1 MNPRPQR
8 FGLQAWLVAAFVAV
22 GTIASLAVMLVVL
35 PTLESSIR
43 KEQARQTATD
53 LLLELRG
60 RDLLESISAQAE
72 LQDLAVAIGGDVRLS
87 SVFNAIVQPFPR
99 PSNLLPETLS
109 SPAQDVVEGVTS
121 GRAQTAIV
129 GGRPVVQAAQ
139 RVRLDGEPY
148 VLEAA
153 TPVRG
158 ADGQIAIVR
167 RRVLLAVALALV
179 LASLAG
185 VGIARLLGARIR
197 SLAGTAKTLASG
209 DLSAR
214 APDHA
219 PQELTSLGTSLN
231 AMAARLEGLVAET
244 VSDRDRARAL
254 VASLAEGVL
263 AVSDRGEVTVAN
275 PAAQRLLGLPRGAE
289 SLTLGELP
297 TAVQQVVQARIA
309 DDGVDVTT
317 EATLPGGIEALLSV
331 APLAKGAG
339 VVLTMRDIT
348 EERRLAR
355 ARRDL
360 IANVS
365 HELKTPLT
373 AVKGFMELLENEGLA
388 QERRQEF
395 LGLMSQEVG
404 RLERLVAEQLELAR
418 LDAGAL
424 TLVREPVDLGELAAE
439 IAASRRLLAQ
449 REEIELAASLP
460 GIEVVVDADAARV
473 EQILLILLDNA
484 VRHTPAGGKITV
496 GVGIDAG
503 QGTVSVRD
511 TGSGISQDSQ
521 QFVFDRF
528 YQADSSR
535 EGQGLGLGLAIA
547 RGLADAHGG
556 SIEVRSTPQVGSVFT
571 VRLPLTEM
579 PLAAGPAARDGA
591 VTADLGVEPG
601 G

>member
-1 MNPRPQR
+1 MNERPQR

-35 PTLESSIR
+35 PSLESSIR
-43 KEQARQTATD
+43 TEQARRTGVD
-53 LLLELRG
+53 VLRELRA
-60 RDLLESISAQAE
+60 RDVLDSATALDE
-72 LQDLAVAIGGDVRLS
+72 IRDLAVAIGGDVRLTS
-87 SVFNAIVQPFPR
+87 LVSPNARPFELR
-99 PSNLLPETLS
+99 RNLLTEELS
-109 SPAQDVVEGVTS
+109 PPAQDVADEIIRARAEEAQVD
-121 GRAQTAIV
+121 GRQII
-129 GGRPVVQAAQ
+129 QAA
-139 RVRLDGEPY
+139 VYTLVDGAPY
-148 VLEAA
+148 VLEVAA
-153 TPVRG
+153 PVRG
-158 ADGQIAIVR
+158 AEGQIAIVR
-167 RRVLLAVALALV
+167 RRVLLAVSLALF
-179 LASLAG
+179 LATLAG
-185 VGIARLLGARIR
+185 IGIARLLGARIR

-219 PQELTSLGTSLN
+219 PQELTSLGASLN

-275 PAAQRLLGLPRGAE
+275 AAAQRLLGLPREAE
-289 SLTLGELP
+289 SLTLDELP
-297 TAVQQVVQARIA
+297 QAVQEVVHARTA

-317 EATLPGGIEALLSV
+317 EAVLPGGVEALLSV

-348 EERRLAR
+348 AERRLAR
-355 ARRDL
+355 ARRVL

-373 AVKGFMELLENEGLA
+373 AVKGFMELLENEGIG

-404 RLERLVAEQLELAR
+404 RLERLIAEQLELAR

-424 TLVREPVDLGELAAE
+424 SLEREPVDLGALAVE
-439 IAASRRLLAQ
+439 VAASRRLLSE
-449 REEIELAASLP
+449 REGVELAVSVP
-460 GIEVVVDADAARV
+460 GAEVVVDADGARI

-496 GVGIDAG
+496 GVGVDG
-503 QGTVSVRD
+503 GHGTVSVRD

-528 YQADSSR
+528 YQADPSR
-535 EGQGLGLGLAIA
+535 EGRGLGLGLAIA

-556 SIEVRSTPQVGSVFT
+556 SIEVRSTPHVGSVFT
-571 VRLPLTEM
+571 VRLPLVSQ
-579 PLAAGPAARDGA
+579 PPPVQVPDASGVCDHR
-591 VTADLGVEPG
+591 LGQRQ
-601 G
+601 

>member
-1 MNPRPQR
+1 MNERPQR

-35 PTLESSIR
+35 PSLESSIR
-43 KEQARQTATD
+43 TEQARRTGVD
-53 LLLELRG
+53 VLRELRA
-60 RDLLESISAQAE
+60 RDVLDSATALDE
-72 LQDLAVAIGGDVRLS
+72 IRDLAVAIGGDVRLTS
-87 SVFNAIVQPFPR
+87 LVSPNARPFELR
-99 PSNLLPETLS
+99 RNLLTEELS
-109 SPAQDVVEGVTS
+109 PPAQDVADKIIRARAEEAQVD
-121 GRAQTAIV
+121 GRQII
-129 GGRPVVQAAQ
+129 QAA
-139 RVRLDGEPY
+139 VYTLVDGAPY
-148 VLEAA
+148 VLEVAA
-153 TPVRG
+153 PVRG
-158 ADGQIAIVR
+158 AEGQIAIVR
-167 RRVLLAVALALV
+167 RRVLLAVSLALF
-179 LASLAG
+179 LATLAG
-185 VGIARLLGARIR
+185 IGIARLLGARIR

-219 PQELTSLGTSLN
+219 PQELTSLGASLN

-275 PAAQRLLGLPRGAE
+275 AAAQRLLGLPREAE
-289 SLTLGELP
+289 SLTLDELP
-297 TAVQQVVQARIA
+297 QAVQEVVHARTA

-317 EATLPGGIEALLSV
+317 EAVLPGGVEALLSV

-348 EERRLAR
+348 AERRLAR

-373 AVKGFMELLENEGLA
+373 AVKGFMELLENEGIG

-404 RLERLVAEQLELAR
+404 RLERLIAEQLELAR

-424 TLVREPVDLGELAAE
+424 SLEREPVDLGALAVE
-439 IAASRRLLAQ
+439 VAASRRLLSE
-449 REEIELAASLP
+449 REGVELAVSVP
-460 GIEVVVDADAARV
+460 GAEVVVDADGARV

-496 GVGIDAG
+496 GVGVDG
-503 QGTVSVRD
+503 GHGTVSVRD
-511 TGSGISQDSQ
+511 TGSGISHDSQ

-528 YQADSSR
+528 YQADPSR
-535 EGQGLGLGLAIA
+535 EGRGLGLGLAIA

-556 SIEVRSTPQVGSVFT
+556 SIEVRSTPHVGSVFT
-571 VRLPLTEM
+571 VRLPLVSQPPPVQVPDASGSAIT
-579 PLAAGPAARDGA
+579 G
-591 VTADLGVEPG
+591 
-601 G
+601 

>member
-1 MNPRPQR
+1 MNERPQR

-43 KEQARQTATD
+43 TEQVRRSGTD
-53 LLLELRG
+53 LLVALRD
-60 RDLLESISAQAE
+60 R
-72 LQDLAVAIGGDVRLS
+72 QDLSYTTAAAEVSDLAIEIGGDVRL
-87 SVFNAIVQPFPR
+87 FNQINPRSQPFFVLSR
-99 PSNLLPETLS
+99 RLLSEQLS
-109 SPAQDVVEGVTS
+109 PPAQDVADGLARSRVES
-121 GRAQTAIV
+121 ADA
-129 GGRPVVQAAQ
+129 GGHKIIRAAQ
-139 RVRLDGEPY
+139 LVQVDGNPY

-153 TPVRG
+153 SPVRG
-158 ADGQIAIVR
+158 AEAQIAIVR
-167 RRVLLAVALALV
+167 RRVLLAVSLALF
-179 LASLAG
+179 LATLAG
-185 VGIARLLGARIR
+185 IWISRVLGTRIR

-231 AMAARLEGLVAET
+231 AMASRLEGLVAET
-244 VSDRDRARAL
+244 VSDRDRARGL

-263 AVSDRGEVTVAN
+263 AVSQRGEVTVAN
-275 PAAQRLLGLPRGAE
+275 AAAQRLLGLPSGAE

-297 TAVQQVVQARIA
+297 QAVQDVVQAGLA
-309 DDGVDVTT
+309 ADGVEVTT
-317 EATLPGGIEALLSV
+317 EATLPGGIEALLGV

-339 VVLTMRDIT
+339 VVLTMRDVT
-348 EERRLAR
+348 AERRLAR

-373 AVKGFMELLENEGLA
+373 AVKGFMELLENEGLGE
-388 QERRQEF
+388 ERRQEF

-424 TLVREPVDLGELAAE
+424 TLVREPVDLGELASQ
-439 IAASRRLLAQ
+439 IAVSRHLLAE
-449 REEIELAASLP
+449 REGVELAASVPDL
-460 GIEVVVDADAARV
+460 EVIVDADAARV

-484 VRHTPAGGKITV
+484 IRHTPAGGKIIV
-496 GVGIDAG
+496 GVGRDAG
-503 QGTVSVRD
+503 YGTVSVRD

-528 YQADSSR
+528 YQADPSR

-556 SIEVRSTPQVGSVFT
+556 SVEVRSSPQVGSVFT
-571 VRLPLTEM
+571 VRLPLAQIPAPVE
-579 PLAAGPAARDGA
+579 AASVRGAAA
-591 VTADLGVEPG
+591 PG
-601 G
+601 

>member
-1 MNPRPQR
+1 MNERPQR

-35 PTLESSIR
+35 PSLESSIR
-43 KEQARQTATD
+43 TEQARRTGVD
-53 LLLELRG
+53 VLRELRA
-60 RDLLESISAQAE
+60 RDVLDSATALDE
-72 LQDLAVAIGGDVRLS
+72 IRDLAVAIGGDVRLTS
-87 SVFNAIVQPFPR
+87 LVSPNARPFELR
-99 PSNLLPETLS
+99 RNLLTEELS
-109 SPAQDVVEGVTS
+109 PPAQDVADKIIRARAEEAHVD
-121 GRAQTAIV
+121 GRQII
-129 GGRPVVQAAQ
+129 QAA
-139 RVRLDGEPY
+139 VYTLVDGAPY
-148 VLEAA
+148 VLEVAA
-153 TPVRG
+153 PVRG
-158 ADGQIAIVR
+158 AEGQIAIVR
-167 RRVLLAVALALV
+167 RRVLLAVSLALF
-179 LASLAG
+179 LATLAG
-185 VGIARLLGARIR
+185 IGIARLLGARIR

-219 PQELTSLGTSLN
+219 PQELTSLGASLN

-275 PAAQRLLGLPRGAE
+275 AAAQRLLGLPREAE
-289 SLTLGELP
+289 SLTLDELP
-297 TAVQQVVQARIA
+297 QAVQEVVHARTA

-317 EATLPGGIEALLSV
+317 EAVLPGGVEALLSV

-348 EERRLAR
+348 AERRLAR

-373 AVKGFMELLENEGLA
+373 AVKGFMELLENEGIG

-404 RLERLVAEQLELAR
+404 RLERLIAEQLELAR

-424 TLVREPVDLGELAAE
+424 SLEREPVDLGALAVE
-439 IAASRRLLAQ
+439 VGASRRLLSE
-449 REEIELAASLP
+449 REGVELAVSVP
-460 GIEVVVDADAARV
+460 GAEVVVDADGARV

-484 VRHTPAGGKITV
+484 VRHTPTGGKITIGV
-496 GVGIDAG
+496 GVDGG
-503 QGTVSVRD
+503 HGTVSVRD
-511 TGSGISQDSQ
+511 TGSGISHDSQ

-528 YQADSSR
+528 YQADPSR
-535 EGQGLGLGLAIA
+535 EGRGLGLGLAIA

-571 VRLPLTEM
+571 VRLPLVSQPPPVQVPDASGSAIT
-579 PLAAGPAARDGA
+579 G
-591 VTADLGVEPG
+591 
-601 G
+601 

>member
-1 MNPRPQR
+1 MNERPQR
-8 FGLQAWLVAAFVAV
+8 LGLQAWLVAAFVAV

-35 PTLESSIR
+35 PSLESSIR
-43 KEQARQTATD
+43 TEQARRTGVD
-53 LLLELRG
+53 VLRELRA
-60 RDLLESISAQAE
+60 RDVLESATALDE
-72 LQDLAVAIGGDVRLS
+72 MRDLAVAIGGDVRLTS
-87 SVFNAIVQPFPR
+87 LVSPDARPFEDLR
-99 PSNLLPETLS
+99 RGILTEELS
-109 SPAQDVVEGVTS
+109 PPAQDVADETI
-121 GRAQTAIV
+121 RARAEEAQV
-129 GGRPVVQAAQ
+129 GGRQIIQAA
-139 RVRLDGEPY
+139 VYTLVDGAPY
-148 VLEAA
+148 VLEVAA
-153 TPVRG
+153 PVRG
-158 ADGQIAIVR
+158 AEGQIAIVR
-167 RRVLLAVALALV
+167 RRVLLAVSLALF
-179 LASLAG
+179 LATLAG
-185 VGIARLLGARIR
+185 IGIARLLGARIR

-219 PQELTSLGTSLN
+219 PQELTSLGASLN

-275 PAAQRLLGLPRGAE
+275 AAAQRLLGLPRGAE

-297 TAVQQVVQARIA
+297 QAVQEVVHARIA

-317 EATLPGGIEALLSV
+317 EAVLPGGVEALLSV

-348 EERRLAR
+348 AERRLAR

-373 AVKGFMELLENEGLA
+373 AVKGFMELLENEGIG

-404 RLERLVAEQLELAR
+404 RLERLIGEQLELAR

-424 TLVREPVDLGELAAE
+424 SLQREPVDLGALAVE
-439 IAASRRLLAQ
+439 VAASRRLLAE
-449 REEIELAASLP
+449 REGVELAVSVP
-460 GIEVVVDADAARV
+460 GAEVVVDADGARI

-496 GVGIDAG
+496 GVGVDG
-503 QGTVSVRD
+503 GHGTVSVRD
-511 TGSGISQDSQ
+511 TGRGISQDSQ

-528 YQADSSR
+528 YQADPSR
-535 EGQGLGLGLAIA
+535 EGRGLGLGLAIA

-571 VRLPLTEM
+571 VRLPLVSQ
-579 PLAAGPAARDGA
+579 PPPVQVPDASGSAISG
-591 VTADLGVEPG
+591 
-601 G
+601 

>member
-1 MNPRPQR
+1 MNERPQR

-43 KEQARQTATD
+43 TEQVRRSGTD
-53 LLLELRG
+53 LLVALRD
-60 RDLLESISAQAE
+60 R
-72 LQDLAVAIGGDVRLS
+72 QDLSYTTAAAEVSDLAIEIGGDVRL
-87 SVFNAIVQPFPR
+87 FNQINRRSQPFFVLSR
-99 PSNLLPETLS
+99 RLLSEQLS
-109 SPAQDVVEGVTS
+109 PPAQDVADGLARSRVES
-121 GRAQTAIV
+121 ADA
-129 GGRPVVQAAQ
+129 GGHKIIRAAQ
-139 RVRLDGEPY
+139 LVQVDGNPY

-153 TPVRG
+153 SPVRG
-158 ADGQIAIVR
+158 ADAQIAIVR
-167 RRVLLAVALALV
+167 RRVLLAVSLALF
-179 LASLAG
+179 LATLAG
-185 VGIARLLGARIR
+185 IWISRVLGTRIR

-231 AMAARLEGLVAET
+231 AMASRLEGLVAET
-244 VSDRDRARAL
+244 VSDRDRARGL

-263 AVSDRGEVTVAN
+263 AVSQRGEVTVAN
-275 PAAQRLLGLPRGAE
+275 AAAQRLLGLPSGAE

-297 TAVQQVVQARIA
+297 QAVQDVVQAGLA
-309 DDGVDVTT
+309 ADGVEVTT
-317 EATLPGGIEALLSV
+317 EATLPGGIEALLGV

-339 VVLTMRDIT
+339 VVLTMRDVT
-348 EERRLAR
+348 AERRLAR

-373 AVKGFMELLENEGLA
+373 AVKGFMELLENEGLGE
-388 QERRQEF
+388 ERRQEF

-424 TLVREPVDLGELAAE
+424 TLVREPVDLGELASQ
-439 IAASRRLLAQ
+439 IAVSRHLLAE
-449 REEIELAASLP
+449 REGVELAASVP
-460 GIEVVVDADAARV
+460 GLEVIVDADAARV

-484 VRHTPAGGKITV
+484 IRHTPAGGKIIV
-496 GVGIDAG
+496 GVGRDAG
-503 QGTVSVRD
+503 YGTVSVRD

-528 YQADSSR
+528 YQADPSR

-556 SIEVRSTPQVGSVFT
+556 SIEVRSSPQVGSVFT
-571 VRLPLTEM
+571 VRLPLAQIPAPVE
-579 PLAAGPAARDGA
+579 AAGVRGAAA
-591 VTADLGVEPG
+591 PG
-601 G
+601 

>member
-1 MNPRPQR
+1 MNERPQR

-35 PTLESSIR
+35 PSLESSIR
-43 KEQARQTATD
+43 TEQARRTGVD
-53 LLLELRG
+53 VLRELRA
-60 RDLLESISAQAE
+60 RDVLDSATALDE
-72 LQDLAVAIGGDVRLS
+72 IRDLAVAIGGDVRLTS
-87 SVFNAIVQPFPR
+87 LVSPNARPFELR
-99 PSNLLPETLS
+99 RNLLTEELS
-109 SPAQDVVEGVTS
+109 PPAQDVADKIIRARAEEAQVD
-121 GRAQTAIV
+121 GRQIIH
-129 GGRPVVQAAQ
+129 AA
-139 RVRLDGEPY
+139 VYTLVDGAPY
-148 VLEAA
+148 VLEVAA
-153 TPVRG
+153 PVRG
-158 ADGQIAIVR
+158 AEGQIAIVR
-167 RRVLLAVALALV
+167 RRVLLAVSLALF
-179 LASLAG
+179 LATLAG
-185 VGIARLLGARIR
+185 IGIARLLGARIR

-219 PQELTSLGTSLN
+219 PQELTSLGASLN

-275 PAAQRLLGLPRGAE
+275 AAAQRLLGLPREAE
-289 SLTLGELP
+289 SLTLDELP
-297 TAVQQVVQARIA
+297 QAVQEVVHARTA

-317 EATLPGGIEALLSV
+317 EAVLPGGVEALLSV

-348 EERRLAR
+348 AERRLAR

-373 AVKGFMELLENEGLA
+373 AVKGFMELLENEGIG

-404 RLERLVAEQLELAR
+404 RLERLIAEQLELAR

-424 TLVREPVDLGELAAE
+424 SLEREPVDLGALAVE
-439 IAASRRLLAQ
+439 VAASRRLLSE
-449 REEIELAASLP
+449 REGVELAVSVP
-460 GIEVVVDADAARV
+460 GAEVVVDADGARV

-496 GVGIDAG
+496 GVGVDG
-503 QGTVSVRD
+503 GHGTVSVRD
-511 TGSGISQDSQ
+511 TGSGISHDSQ

-528 YQADSSR
+528 YQADPSR
-535 EGQGLGLGLAIA
+535 EGRGLGLGLAIA

-556 SIEVRSTPQVGSVFT
+556 SIEVRSTPHVGSVFT
-571 VRLPLTEM
+571 VRLPLVSQPPPVQVPDASGSAIT
-579 PLAAGPAARDGA
+579 G
-591 VTADLGVEPG
+591 
-601 G
+601 

>member
-1 MNPRPQR
+1 MNERPQR

-35 PTLESSIR
+35 PTLEGSIR
-43 KEQARQTATD
+43 DEQARRGGTE
-53 LLLELRG
+53 LLIELRD
-60 RDLLESISAQAE
+60 RQVLEYITAQNE
-72 LQDLAVAIGGDVRLS
+72 VDDLALAIGGDVRLTS
-87 SVFNAIVQPFPR
+87 LVNTTAQPFFVLSR
-99 PSNLLPETLS
+99 NLLTRELS
-109 SPAQDVVEGVTS
+109 PPAQDVAEGLPP
-121 GRAQTAIV
+121 RAESAKV
-129 GGRPVVQAAQ
+129 GGRQIIRAARVVQ
-139 RVRLDGEPY
+139 VDGAPY

-153 TPVRG
+153 APVRG
-158 ADGQIAIVR
+158 AEGQIAVVR
-167 RRVLLAVALALV
+167 RRVLLAVALALF
-179 LASLAG
+179 LATMAG
-185 VGIARLLGARIR
+185 IGVARLLGARIR

-219 PQELTSLGTSLN
+219 PQELTSLGVSLN

-275 PAAQRLLGLPRGAE
+275 AAAQRLLGLPSGAE

-297 TAVQQVVQARIA
+297 QAVQEVVQARIA
-309 DDGVDVTT
+309 ADGVDVTT
-317 EATLPGGIEALLSV
+317 EARLPGGVEVLLSV
-331 APLAKGAG
+331 APLTKGAG
-339 VVLTMRDIT
+339 VVLTMRDVT

-373 AVKGFMELLENEGLA
+373 AVKGFMELLENERLGK
-388 QERRQEF
+388 RHRQEF

-424 TLVREPVDLGELAAE
+424 ILVREPVDLGELAYE
-439 IAASRRLLAQ
+439 IAASRRLLAE
-449 REEIELAASLP
+449 REGVELAASLP

-484 VRHTPAGGKITV
+484 VRHTPSGGKITV
-496 GVGIDAG
+496 GVGIDDG

-511 TGSGISQDSQ
+511 TGTGISPDSQ

-528 YQADSSR
+528 YQADPSR

-571 VRLPLTEM
+571 VRLPLVRRREIVDVADASG
-579 PLAAGPAARDGA
+579 AATTG
-591 VTADLGVEPG
+591 
-601 G
+601 

>member
-1 MNPRPQR
+1 MNERPQR

-43 KEQARQTATD
+43 NEQARRARIE
-53 LLLELRG
+53 LLVELRD
-60 RDLLESISAQAE
+60 RRVLEYITAQNE
-72 LQDLAVAIGGDVRLS
+72 VDDLAFAIGGDVRVMS
-87 SVFNAIVQPFPR
+87 SLPPYARLFISPGR
-99 PSNLLPETLS
+99 KLLPDELS
-109 SPAQDVVEGVTS
+109 PPARAVVDGLPA
-121 GRAQTAIV
+121 RAESAEI
-129 GGRPVVQAAQ
+129 GGRQIVQAAQ
-139 RVRLDGEPY
+139 EVQVDGAPY

-153 TPVRG
+153 APVRG
-158 ADGQIAIVR
+158 AEGQIAIIR
-167 RRVLLAVALALV
+167 RRVLLAVALALF
-179 LASLAG
+179 LATLAG
-185 VGIARLLGARIR
+185 IGIARLLGARIR

-214 APDHA
+214 APDLA
-219 PQELTSLGTSLN
+219 PQELTSLGVSLN

-263 AVSDRGEVTVAN
+263 AVSHRGEVTVAN
-275 PAAQRLLGLPRGAE
+275 AAAQRLLGLPTGAE
-289 SLTLGELP
+289 SLTVGELP
-297 TAVQQVVQARIA
+297 QPVQDAVQARIA
-309 DDGVDVTT
+309 GDGVDVTT
-317 EATLPGGIEALLSV
+317 QATLPGGVEALLSV

-339 VVLTMRDIT
+339 VVLTMRDVT

-373 AVKGFMELLENEGLA
+373 AVKGFMELLENEGLG

-418 LDAGAL
+418 LDAGVLILA
-424 TLVREPVDLGELAAE
+424 REPVDLGELACE
-439 IAASRRLLAQ
+439 IAASRRRLAE
-449 REEIELAASLP
+449 REGVELAASLP
-460 GIEVVVDADAARV
+460 GSEVIVDADPARV

-484 VRHTPAGGKITV
+484 IRHTPAGGKITV

-503 QGTVSVRD
+503 HGTVSVRD
-511 TGSGISQDSQ
+511 TGTGISQDSQ

-547 RGLADAHGG
+547 RGLAGAHGG

-571 VRLPLTEM
+571 VRLPLARLPAPTEVADA
-579 PLAAGPAARDGA
+579 PGA
-591 VTADLGVEPG
+591 TITD
-601 G
+601 

>member
-1 MNPRPQR
+1 MNERPQR

-43 KEQARQTATD
+43 DEQARRARIDMLVALRDRQD
-53 LLLELRG
+53 LEAF
-60 RDLLESISAQAE
+60 SAQGE
-72 LQDLAVAIGGDVRLS
+72 LNDLAVEIGGDVRLITPS
-87 SVFNAIVQPFPR
+87 SQSFGTFLRALTNR
-99 PSNLLPETLS
+99 KLLPEDLTG
-109 SPAQDVVEGVTS
+109 PGQDVADGLPARAESTKLD
-121 GRAQTAIV
+121 GRQITQAAVPVQV
-129 GGRPVVQAAQ
+129 GGQ
-139 RVRLDGEPY
+139 PY

-153 TPVRG
+153 APVRG
-158 ADGQIAIVR
+158 AEGQIAVVR
-167 RRVLLAVALALV
+167 RRVLLAVALALF

-185 VGIARLLGARIR
+185 IWISRLLGARIR

-209 DLSAR
+209 DLAAR

-263 AVSDRGEVTVAN
+263 AVSERGEVTVAN
-275 PAAQRLLGLPRGAE
+275 AAAQRLLGLPSGAD
-289 SLTLGELP
+289 SLTLDELP
-297 TAVQQVVQARIA
+297 ATVREVVQARIA
-309 DDGVDVTT
+309 GDDAEGTT
-317 EATLPGGIEALLSV
+317 EAVLPGGIEALLSV

-339 VVLTMRDIT
+339 VVLTMRDVT

-373 AVKGFMELLENEGLA
+373 AVKGFMELLENEGLG

-418 LDAGAL
+418 LDAGAM
-424 TLVREPVDLGELAAE
+424 TLVREPVDLGELAARV
-439 IAASRRLLAQ
+439 AASRRLLAD
-449 REEIELAASLP
+449 REGIELAASLP
-460 GIEVVVDADAARV
+460 GLEVVVDADAARV

-496 GVGIDAG
+496 GVGIDDG

-511 TGSGISQDSQ
+511 TGTGISQDSQ

-528 YQADSSR
+528 YQADPSR
-535 EGQGLGLGLAIA
+535 QGQGLGLGLAIA

-556 SIEVRSTPQVGSVFT
+556 SIAVRSTPQVGSVFT
-571 VRLPLTEM
+571 VRLPLAQIPPVEVGDPPGATV
-579 PLAAGPAARDGA
+579 AG
-591 VTADLGVEPG
+591 
-601 G
+601 

>member
-1 MNPRPQR
+1 MNERPQR

-43 KEQARQTATD
+43 TEQIRRSGTD
-53 LLLELRG
+53 LLVALRD
-60 RDLLESISAQAE
+60 RQNLSYTTAAAE
-72 LQDLAVAIGGDVRLS
+72 VSDLAIEIGGDVRL
-87 SVFNAIVQPFPR
+87 FNQINPQSQPFFVLSR
-99 PSNLLPETLS
+99 RLLTGQLS
-109 SPAQDVVEGVTS
+109 PPAQDVADRLVRSRVES
-121 GRAQTAIV
+121 ADV
-129 GGRPVVQAAQ
+129 GGHKIVRAAQ
-139 RVRLDGEPY
+139 LVSVDGNPY

-153 TPVRG
+153 SPVRG
-158 ADGQIAIVR
+158 AEAQIAIVR
-167 RRVLLAVALALV
+167 RRVLLAVSLALF
-179 LASLAG
+179 LATLAG
-185 VGIARLLGARIR
+185 IGIARLLGARIR

-231 AMAARLEGLVAET
+231 AMASRLEGLVAET

-263 AVSDRGEVTVAN
+263 AVSERGEVTVAN
-275 PAAQRLLGLPRGAE
+275 AAAQRLLGLPTGAE

-297 TAVQQVVQARIA
+297 QAVQDVVQAGLA
-309 DDGVDVTT
+309 TDGVEVTT
-317 EATLPGGIEALLSV
+317 EATLPGGIEAILGV

-339 VVLTMRDIT
+339 VVLTMRDVT
-348 EERRLAR
+348 AERQLAR

-373 AVKGFMELLENEGLA
+373 AVKGFMELLENEGLGE
-388 QERRQEF
+388 ERRQEF

-424 TLVREPVDLGELAAE
+424 TLVRDPVDLGELASE
-439 IAASRRLLAQ
+439 IAVSRHLLAE
-449 REEIELAASLP
+449 REGIELAASLP
-460 GIEVVVDADAARV
+460 ALEVIVDADAARV

-484 VRHTPAGGKITV
+484 IRHTPAGGKITV
-496 GVGIDAG
+496 GVGRDDG
-503 QGTVSVRD
+503 YGTVSVRD
-511 TGSGISQDSQ
+511 TGTGISQDSQ

-528 YQADSSR
+528 YQADPSR

-571 VRLPLTEM
+571 VRLPLAQTPAPVE
-579 PLAAGPAARDGA
+579 AAGVPGAAA
-591 VTADLGVEPG
+591 PG
-601 G
+601 

>member
-1 MNPRPQR
+1 MNERPQR

-35 PTLESSIR
+35 PSLESSIR
-43 KEQARQTATD
+43 TEQARRTGVD
-53 LLLELRG
+53 VLRELRA
-60 RDLLESISAQAE
+60 RDVLDSATALDE
-72 LQDLAVAIGGDVRLS
+72 IRDLAVAIGGDVRLTS
-87 SVFNAIVQPFPR
+87 LVGPNARPFELR
-99 PSNLLPETLS
+99 RNLLTEELS
-109 SPAQDVVEGVTS
+109 PPAQDVADKIIR
-121 GRAQTAIV
+121 GRAEEAQV
-129 GGRPVVQAAQ
+129 DGRQIIQAA
-139 RVRLDGEPY
+139 VYTLVDGAPY
-148 VLEAA
+148 VLEVAA
-153 TPVRG
+153 PVRG
-158 ADGQIAIVR
+158 AEGQIAIVR
-167 RRVLLAVALALV
+167 RRVLLAVSLALF
-179 LASLAG
+179 LATLAG
-185 VGIARLLGARIR
+185 IGIARLLGARIR

-219 PQELTSLGTSLN
+219 PQELTSLGASLN

-275 PAAQRLLGLPRGAE
+275 AAAQRLLGLPREAE
-289 SLTLGELP
+289 SLTLDELP
-297 TAVQQVVQARIA
+297 QAVQEVVHARTA

-317 EATLPGGIEALLSV
+317 EAVLPGGVEALLSV

-348 EERRLAR
+348 AERRLAR

-373 AVKGFMELLENEGLA
+373 AVKGFMELLENEGIG

-404 RLERLVAEQLELAR
+404 RLERLIAEQLELAR

-424 TLVREPVDLGELAAE
+424 SLEREPVDLGALAVE
-439 IAASRRLLAQ
+439 VAASRRLLSE
-449 REEIELAASLP
+449 REGVELAVSVP
-460 GIEVVVDADAARV
+460 GAEVVVDADGARV

-496 GVGIDAG
+496 GVGVDG
-503 QGTVSVRD
+503 GHGTVSVRD
-511 TGSGISQDSQ
+511 TGSGISHDSQ

-528 YQADSSR
+528 YQADPSR
-535 EGQGLGLGLAIA
+535 EGRGLGLGLAIA

-556 SIEVRSTPQVGSVFT
+556 SIEVRSTPHVGSVFT
-571 VRLPLTEM
+571 VRLPLVSQPPPVQVPDASGSAIT
-579 PLAAGPAARDGA
+579 G
-591 VTADLGVEPG
+591 
-601 G
+601 

>member
-1 MNPRPQR
+1 MSERPQR

-43 KEQARQTATD
+43 TEQARLAGTD

-60 RDLLESISAQAE
+60 RQVLESITARDE
-72 LQDLAVAIGGDVRLS
+72 INDLALAIGGDVRLVS
-87 SVFNAIVQPFPR
+87 LINISAQPFFELGR
-99 PSNLLPETLS
+99 NLLGDELS
-109 SPAQDVVEGVTS
+109 SPAQDVADGLIRSRAVSTEVD
-121 GRAQTAIV
+121 GRQI
-129 GGRPVVQAAQ
+129 VQAAHLVQ
-139 RVRLDGEPY
+139 VDGLPY

-153 TPVRG
+153 APVRG
-158 ADGQIAIVR
+158 AQGQIAIVR
-167 RRVLLAVALALV
+167 RRVLLAVGLALL
-179 LASLAG
+179 LATLAG
-185 VGIARLLGARIR
+185 LGISRLLGARIR

-209 DLSAR
+209 DLTAR
-214 APDHA
+214 APEHS
-219 PQELTSLGTSLN
+219 PQELTSLGASLN

-275 PAAQRLLGLPRGAE
+275 AAAQRLLGLPSGAA

-297 TAVQQVVQARIA
+297 QAVQEVVHARIA

-317 EATLPGGIEALLSV
+317 EAVLPGGIEALLSV

-373 AVKGFMELLENEGLA
+373 AVKGFLELIEDEGLGP
-388 QERRQEF
+388 ERRQEF

-404 RLERLVAEQLELAR
+404 RLERLIAEQLELAR

-424 TLVREPVDLGELAAE
+424 SLDREPVDLGELAFEVAS
-439 IAASRRLLAQ
+439 SRRLLAE
-449 REEIELAASLP
+449 REGVELVVSLP
-460 GIEVVVDADAARV
+460 RSEVVVDADPTRV

-503 QGTVSVRD
+503 HGTVSVRD

-528 YQADSSR
+528 YQADPSR
-535 EGQGLGLGLAIA
+535 EGRGLGLGLAIA

-556 SIEVRSTPQVGSVFT
+556 SIEVRSTPKVGSVFT
-571 VRLPLTEM
+571 VRLPLVQPPPPATQVADT
-579 PLAAGPAARDGA
+579 PGAAITG
-591 VTADLGVEPG
+591 
-601 G
+601 

>member
-1 MNPRPQR
+1 MNERPQR

-35 PTLESSIR
+35 PSLESSIR
-43 KEQARQTATD
+43 TEQARRTGVD
-53 LLLELRG
+53 VLRELRA
-60 RDLLESISAQAE
+60 RDVLDSATALDE
-72 LQDLAVAIGGDVRLS
+72 IRDLAVAIGGDVRLTS
-87 SVFNAIVQPFPR
+87 LVSPNARPFELR
-99 PSNLLPETLS
+99 RNLLTEELS
-109 SPAQDVVEGVTS
+109 PPAQDVADEIIRARAEEAQVD
-121 GRAQTAIV
+121 GRQII
-129 GGRPVVQAAQ
+129 QAA
-139 RVRLDGEPY
+139 VYTLVDGAPY
-148 VLEAA
+148 VLEVAA
-153 TPVRG
+153 PVRG
-158 ADGQIAIVR
+158 AEGQIAIVR
-167 RRVLLAVALALV
+167 RRVLLAVSLALF
-179 LASLAG
+179 LATLAG
-185 VGIARLLGARIR
+185 IGIARLLGARIR

-219 PQELTSLGTSLN
+219 PQELTSLGASLN

-275 PAAQRLLGLPRGAE
+275 AAAQRLLGLPREAE
-289 SLTLGELP
+289 SLTLDELP
-297 TAVQQVVQARIA
+297 QAVQEVVHARTA

-317 EATLPGGIEALLSV
+317 EAVLPGGVEALLSV

-348 EERRLAR
+348 AERRLAR

-373 AVKGFMELLENEGLA
+373 AVKGFMELLENEGIG

-404 RLERLVAEQLELAR
+404 RLERLIAEQLELAR

-424 TLVREPVDLGELAAE
+424 SLEREPVDLGALAVE
-439 IAASRRLLAQ
+439 VAASRRLLSE
-449 REEIELAASLP
+449 REGVELAVSVP
-460 GIEVVVDADAARV
+460 GAEVVVDADGARI

-496 GVGIDAG
+496 GVGVDG
-503 QGTVSVRD
+503 GHGTVSVRD
-511 TGSGISQDSQ
+511 TGRGISQDSQ

-528 YQADSSR
+528 YQADPSR
-535 EGQGLGLGLAIA
+535 EGRGLGLGLAIA

-556 SIEVRSTPQVGSVFT
+556 SIEVRSTPHVGSVFT
-571 VRLPLTEM
+571 VRLPLVSQPPPVQVPDASGSAIT
-579 PLAAGPAARDGA
+579 G
-591 VTADLGVEPG
+591 
-601 G
+601 

>member
-1 MNPRPQR
+1 
-8 FGLQAWLVAAFVAV
+8 
-22 GTIASLAVMLVVL
+22 MLVVL

-43 KEQARQTATD
+43 TEQVRRSGID
-53 LLLELRG
+53 LLVALRD
-60 RDLLESISAQAE
+60 R
-72 LQDLAVAIGGDVRLS
+72 QDLSYTNAAAEVSDLAIEIGGDVRL
-87 SVFNAIVQPFPR
+87 FNQVSPQSQPFFVLSR
-99 PSNLLPETLS
+99 KLLTDQLS
-109 SPAQDVVEGVTS
+109 PPAQDVANGLARSRVES
-121 GRAQTAIV
+121 ADV
-129 GGRPVVQAAQ
+129 GSRKVIRAAQ
-139 RVRLDGEPY
+139 LVQVDGNPY

-153 TPVRG
+153 SPVRG
-158 ADGQIAIVR
+158 AEAQIAVVR
-167 RRVLLAVALALV
+167 RRVLLAVSLALF
-179 LASLAG
+179 LATLAG
-185 VGIARLLGARIR
+185 IGISRLLGARIR

-214 APDHA
+214 ARDHA

-231 AMAARLEGLVAET
+231 AMASRLEGLVAET

-263 AVSDRGEVTVAN
+263 AVSERREVTVAN
-275 PAAQRLLGLPRGAE
+275 AAAQRLLGLPSGAE

-297 TAVQQVVQARIA
+297 QAVQDVVEAGLA
-309 DDGVDVTT
+309 ADGVEVTT
-317 EATLPGGIEALLSV
+317 EAKLPGGIEALLGV

-339 VVLTMRDIT
+339 VVLTMRDVT
-348 EERRLAR
+348 SERRLAR

-373 AVKGFMELLENEGLA
+373 AVKGFMELLENEGLGE
-388 QERRQEF
+388 ERRREF

-424 TLVREPVDLGELAAE
+424 ALVRESVDLGELASE
-439 IAASRRLLAQ
+439 IAASRHLLAE
-449 REEIELAASLP
+449 REGVELAASLP
-460 GIEVVVDADAARV
+460 GLEVIVDADAARV

-484 VRHTPAGGKITV
+484 IRHTPAGGKIIV
-496 GVGIDAG
+496 GVGRDG
-503 QGTVSVRD
+503 GYGTVSVRD
-511 TGSGISQDSQ
+511 TGTGISQDSQ

-528 YQADSSR
+528 YQADLSR

-571 VRLPLTEM
+571 VRLPLAQTPTPVEATGV
-579 PLAAGPAARDGA
+579 PGA
-591 VTADLGVEPG
+591 SAPG
-601 G
+601 

>member
-1 MNPRPQR
+1 MNERPQR
-8 FGLQAWLVAAFVAV
+8 LGLQAWLVAAFVAV

-35 PTLESSIR
+35 PSLESSIR
-43 KEQARQTATD
+43 TEQARRTGVD
-53 LLLELRG
+53 VLRELRA
-60 RDLLESISAQAE
+60 RDVLESATALDE
-72 LQDLAVAIGGDVRLS
+72 MRDLAVAIGGDVRLTS
-87 SVFNAIVQPFPR
+87 LVSPDARPFEDLR
-99 PSNLLPETLS
+99 RGILTEELS
-109 SPAQDVVEGVTS
+109 PPAQDVADETI
-121 GRAQTAIV
+121 RARAEEAQV
-129 GGRPVVQAAQ
+129 GGRQIIQAA
-139 RVRLDGEPY
+139 VYTLVDGAPY
-148 VLEAA
+148 VLEVAA
-153 TPVRG
+153 PVRG
-158 ADGQIAIVR
+158 AEGQIAIVR
-167 RRVLLAVALALV
+167 RRVLLAVSLALF
-179 LASLAG
+179 LATLAG
-185 VGIARLLGARIR
+185 IGIARLLGARIR

-219 PQELTSLGTSLN
+219 PQELTSLGASLN

-275 PAAQRLLGLPRGAE
+275 AAAQRLLGLPRGAE

-297 TAVQQVVQARIA
+297 QAVQEVVHARIA

-317 EATLPGGIEALLSV
+317 EAVLPGGVEALLSV

-348 EERRLAR
+348 AERRLAR

-373 AVKGFMELLENEGLA
+373 AVKGFMELLENEGIG

-404 RLERLVAEQLELAR
+404 RLERLIAEQLELAR

-424 TLVREPVDLGELAAE
+424 SLQREPVDLGALAVE
-439 IAASRRLLAQ
+439 VAASRRLLAE
-449 REEIELAASLP
+449 REGVELAVSVP
-460 GIEVVVDADAARV
+460 GAEVVVDADGARI

-496 GVGIDAG
+496 GVGVDG
-503 QGTVSVRD
+503 GHGTVSVRD
-511 TGSGISQDSQ
+511 TGRGISQDSQ

-528 YQADSSR
+528 YQADPSR
-535 EGQGLGLGLAIA
+535 EGRGLGLGLAIA

-571 VRLPLTEM
+571 VRLPLVSQ
-579 PLAAGPAARDGA
+579 PPPVQVPDASGSAISG
-591 VTADLGVEPG
+591 
-601 G
+601 

>member
-1 MNPRPQR
+1 MNERPQR

-35 PTLESSIR
+35 PSLESSIR
-43 KEQARQTATD
+43 TEQARRTGVD
-53 LLLELRG
+53 VLRELRA
-60 RDLLESISAQAE
+60 RDVLDSATALDE
-72 LQDLAVAIGGDVRLS
+72 IRDLAVAIGGDVRLTS
-87 SVFNAIVQPFPR
+87 LVSPNARPFELR
-99 PSNLLPETLS
+99 RNLLTEELS
-109 SPAQDVVEGVTS
+109 PPAQDVADEIIRARAEEAQVD
-121 GRAQTAIV
+121 GRQII
-129 GGRPVVQAAQ
+129 QAA
-139 RVRLDGEPY
+139 VYTLVDGAPY
-148 VLEAA
+148 VLEVAA
-153 TPVRG
+153 PVRG
-158 ADGQIAIVR
+158 AEGQIAIVR
-167 RRVLLAVALALV
+167 RRVLLAVSLALF
-179 LASLAG
+179 LATLAG
-185 VGIARLLGARIR
+185 IGIARLLGARIR

-219 PQELTSLGTSLN
+219 PQELTSLGASLN

-275 PAAQRLLGLPRGAE
+275 AAAQRLLGLPREAE
-289 SLTLGELP
+289 SLTLDELP
-297 TAVQQVVQARIA
+297 QAVQEVVHARTA

-317 EATLPGGIEALLSV
+317 EAVLPGGVEALLSV

-348 EERRLAR
+348 AERRLAR

-373 AVKGFMELLENEGLA
+373 AVKGFMELLENEGIG

-404 RLERLVAEQLELAR
+404 RLERLIAEQLELAR

-424 TLVREPVDLGELAAE
+424 SLEREPVDLGALAVE
-439 IAASRRLLAQ
+439 VAASRRLLSE
-449 REEIELAASLP
+449 REGVELAVSVP
-460 GIEVVVDADAARV
+460 GAEVVVDADGARI

-496 GVGIDAG
+496 GVGVDG
-503 QGTVSVRD
+503 GHGTVSVRD
-511 TGSGISQDSQ
+511 TGSGISQDAQ

-528 YQADSSR
+528 YQADPSR
-535 EGQGLGLGLAIA
+535 EGRGLGLGLAIA

-556 SIEVRSTPQVGSVFT
+556 SIEVRSTPHVGSVFT
-571 VRLPLTEM
+571 VRLPLVSQPPPVQVPDASGSAIT
-579 PLAAGPAARDGA
+579 G
-591 VTADLGVEPG
+591 
-601 G
+601 

>member
-1 MNPRPQR
+1 VNERPRR

-22 GTIASLAVMLVVL
+22 GTIASLGVMLVVL

-43 KEQARQTATD
+43 NEQVRQAGNTIAAALREREDMLATSVAA
-53 LLLELRG
+53 E
-60 RDLLESISAQAE
+60 IS
-72 LQDLAVAIGGDVRLS
+72 DLAVEIGGDVRLTPLNGPLS
-87 SVFNAIVQPFPR
+87 KPLTSQLGQ
-99 PSNLLPETLS
+99 NLLSERLS
-109 SPAQDVVEGVTS
+109 GPAQDVQDGFQSRVESLTV
-121 GRAQTAIV
+121 R
-129 GGRPVVQAAQ
+129 GRPVIQAAQ
-139 RVRLDGEPY
+139 LVQVGGLPF
-148 VLEAA
+148 VLEVAA
-153 TPVRG
+153 PVAR
-158 ADGQIAIVR
+158 AETQIAIVR
-167 RRVLLAVALALV
+167 RRVLIAVAFALFLAT
-179 LASLAG
+179 LAG
-185 VGIARLLGARIR
+185 IWIARLLGSRIR

-209 DLSAR
+209 DLAAR
-214 APDHA
+214 AADHS
-219 PQELTSLGTSLN
+219 PQELTSLGGSLN
-231 AMAARLEGLVAET
+231 AMAARLEDLVAET

-275 PAAQRLLGLPRGAE
+275 AAAQRLLGLPSGAE
-289 SLTLGELP
+289 SMTVDELP
-297 TAVQQVVQARIA
+297 PAVRDVVLADRNQ
-309 DDGVDVTT
+309 DDGQVAT
-317 EATLPGGIEALLSV
+317 EVTLPGGIEALLSV
-331 APLAKGAG
+331 SPLARGAG
-339 VVLTMRDIT
+339 VVLTMRDVT

-373 AVKGFMELLENEGLA
+373 AVKGFMELLENESLG
-388 QERRQEF
+388 QDRRREF

-424 TLVREPVDLGELAAE
+424 TLALEPVDLGELASE
-439 IAASRRLLAQ
+439 VAASRRLLAG
-449 REEIELAASLP
+449 REGVELGSSLP
-460 GIEVVVDADAARV
+460 GVEVVVQADPARI

-484 VRHTPAGGKITV
+484 IRHTPSGGKITV
-496 GVGIDAG
+496 GVGIDDG

-511 TGSGISQDSQ
+511 TGTGISKDSQ

-571 VRLPLTEM
+571 VRLPLA
-579 PLAAGPAARDGA
+579 PRPAR
-591 VTADLGVEPG
+591 VEALDHK
-601 G
+601 

>member
-1 MNPRPQR
+1 MNERPQR

-43 KEQARQTATD
+43 TEQVRRSGTD
-53 LLLELRG
+53 LLVALRD
-60 RDLLESISAQAE
+60 R
-72 LQDLAVAIGGDVRLS
+72 QDLSYTTAAAEVSDLAIEIGGDVRL
-87 SVFNAIVQPFPR
+87 FNQINPRSQPFFVLSR
-99 PSNLLPETLS
+99 RLLSEQLS
-109 SPAQDVVEGVTS
+109 PPAQDVADGLARSRVES
-121 GRAQTAIV
+121 ADA
-129 GGRPVVQAAQ
+129 GGHKIIRAAQ
-139 RVRLDGEPY
+139 LVQVDGNPY

-153 TPVRG
+153 SPVRG
-158 ADGQIAIVR
+158 ADAQIAIVR
-167 RRVLLAVALALV
+167 RRVLLAVSLALF
-179 LASLAG
+179 LATLAG
-185 VGIARLLGARIR
+185 IWISRVLGTRIR

-231 AMAARLEGLVAET
+231 AMASRLEGLVAET

-263 AVSDRGEVTVAN
+263 AVSQRGEVTVAN
-275 PAAQRLLGLPRGAE
+275 AAAQRLLGLPSGAE

-297 TAVQQVVQARIA
+297 QAVQDVVQAGLA
-309 DDGVDVTT
+309 ADGVEVTT
-317 EATLPGGIEALLSV
+317 EATLPGGIEALLGV

-339 VVLTMRDIT
+339 VVLTMRDVT
-348 EERRLAR
+348 AERRLAR

-373 AVKGFMELLENEGLA
+373 AVKGFMELLENEGLGE
-388 QERRQEF
+388 ERRQEF

-424 TLVREPVDLGELAAE
+424 TLVREPVDLGELASQ
-439 IAASRRLLAQ
+439 IAVSRHLLAE
-449 REEIELAASLP
+449 REGVELAASVP
-460 GIEVVVDADAARV
+460 GLEVIVDADAARV

-484 VRHTPAGGKITV
+484 IRHTPAGGKIIV
-496 GVGIDAG
+496 GVGRDAG
-503 QGTVSVRD
+503 YGTVSVRD

-528 YQADSSR
+528 YQADPSR

-556 SIEVRSTPQVGSVFT
+556 SIEVRSSPQVGSVFT
-571 VRLPLTEM
+571 VRLPLAQIPAPVE
-579 PLAAGPAARDGA
+579 AAGVRGA
-591 VTADLGVEPG
+591 SAPG
-601 G
+601 